1 MMRKYELLMLAVP
14 EITEDESKSLE
25 KHVEESV
32 KKAQGSMLLFDRWG
46 KYRLAYPVKNN
57 EYGVYFLARFEA
69 PTDTDFLEELKRS
82 FVVKMHTIVMRNMIS
97 VLDNAAGTIYQRP
110 LSLEEAPAREVGSFM
125 REGRE
130 GRGEGRGGYY
140 NADRRRSRSFSDEHV
155 AVAAAPKEAMSDED
169 DDSAE

>member
-1 MMRKYELLMLAVP
+1 MMCKYELLMLAVP

-25 KHVEESV
+25 KHVDELV
-32 KKAQGSMLLFDRWG
+32 KKAQGAMICFDRWG
-46 KYRLAYPVKNN
+46 KYRLTYPIKRN

-69 PTDTDFLEELKRS
+69 PEASDVLEELRHI
-82 FVVKMHTIVMRNMIS
+82 FVVKLHTFVMRYLFTALDAS
-97 VLDNAAGTIYQRP
+97 VGAVYQRP

-130 GRGEGRGGYY
+130 GREGRGGGFYG
-140 NADRRRSRSFSDEHV
+140 DRRRSRTSPEETV
-155 AVAAAPKEAMSDED
+155 AVAEPEEIVEED